1 MFHGMFHDREK
12 TRPRTAAQQMSRG
25 MSSPDSP
32 LSGRVDDMAKAADE
46 HPDGIEGIAR
56 TIEISAANGAEHL
69 VRGVRHL
76 AERAELHLAARR
88 TSLDPSAKTFVEQV
102 KTDVASG
109 AIHEQVASQTDLR
122 TLLKEHGY

>member
-1 MFHGMFHDREK
+1 MLGLD
-12 TRPRTAAQQMSRG
+12 SR
-25 MSSPDSP
+25 

-46 HPDGIEGIAR
+46 RPDGIEGIAK
-56 TIEISAANGAEHL
+56 TIGVSAAHGAQHF

-76 AERAELHLAARR
+76 AERAELHLAARQA
-88 TSLDPSAKTFVEQV
+88 SLDPSAKTFVEQV
-102 KTDVASG
+102 KADVESG